1 MNTFPHGVPGTHT
14 LRPGQIL
21 QAGQDQ
27 MLPLKKYS
35 ILIRLFQVK
44 FFPVD
49 TF

>member
-35 ILIRLFQVK
+35 ILYKAVSGKI
-44 FFPVD
+44 FPS
-49 TF
+49 